1 MSFDITA
8 WMNELIARLQ
18 NAFGSRLTAVGLQG
32 SFKRGDY
39 HAQSDIDAVV
49 ILNKLTPTD
58 MAAYK
63 AVLSQMPASSHPVCG
78 FLGGQDDL
86 KNWSRAEL
94 FQFGQDTR
102 WLYGTADGLLPPPT
116 RGDARLAAQSGAGT
130 VYHALVHTWVHG
142 QLTAELIKELRKSL
156 FFALQAAHYART
168 GIYLSDKKTLAAAL
182 PAPEKSAL
190 LPTPAQTPEEAA
202 ADILTCCQGILAE
215 CAQSPTAD

>member
-8 WMNELIARLQ
+8 WMKELIARLQ
-18 NAFGSRLTAVGLQG
+18 NAFGPRLQAVGLQG

-49 ILNKLTPTD
+49 ILNELTPAD
-58 MAAYK
+58 LAAYK
-63 AVLSQMPASSHPVCG
+63 AVLAQMPASSHPVCG
-78 FLGGQDDL
+78 FLGGKDDL

-102 WLYGTADGLLPPPT
+102 WLCGTADGLLPPPT
-116 RGDARLAAQSGAGT
+116 RRDARLAAQSGAGT

-142 QLTAELIKELRKSL
+142 QLTENFLQALRKSL

-168 GIYLSDKKTLAAAL
+168 GVYVADKQALAAAL
-182 PAPEKSAL
+182 PAPEKAAL
-190 LPTPAQTPEEAA
+190 LPAQTPEQAA

-215 CAQSPTAD
+215 CAQSPTAG